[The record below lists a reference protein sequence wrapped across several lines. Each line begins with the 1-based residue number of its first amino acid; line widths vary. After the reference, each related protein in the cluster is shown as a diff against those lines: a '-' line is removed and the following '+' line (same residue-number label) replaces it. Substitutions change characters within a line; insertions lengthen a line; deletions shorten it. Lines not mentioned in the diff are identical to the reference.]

1 MLTILLMIFFLTAG
15 LFSVQLV
22 AGTEVAVAPKRRER
36 NLNAKK
42 GPDAS
47 NKDVKIMLRVQDTT
61 RSAFHEAD
69 VKGFDV
75 RVALTSI
82 AYIHPET
89 AEKYSLE
96 SLQMISVSP
105 RMPLKGSVKKDEDLN
120 KKNSDASKVVENDS
134 HSSKKE
140 PRRAI
145 LRLVFSDLAA
155 KGHLMM
161 VESLRLYLGAGLHSC
176 EYFFLTCR
184 RFCFMY
190 VYNFDV
196 GVISL
201 ST

>member
-1 MLTILLMIFFLTAG
+1 MLTIITILLMKFLFFWTAG
-15 LFSVQLV
+15 SLSVQLV

-75 RVALTSI
+75 RVALTSV

-105 RMPLKGSVKKDEDLN
+105 RIPLKGSVKKDEDLN

-155 KGHLMM
+155 KGHVMM

-176 EYFFLTCR
+176 E
-184 RFCFMY
+184 
-190 VYNFDV
+190 
-196 GVISL
+196 
-201 ST
+201 